1 MSERLSRGGEQD
13 FKAPETEKLKQPGR
27 REFLKLA
34 GLTAAGLAAE
44 TVGFRTEARAQG
56 QTVSLKG
63 MQSREVRERVRE
75 FAVKVTGLSEPAA
88 SEIARELSVLL
99 EAEARQLGREPRV
112 GAPEFVLAFDVP
124 AVSEKQSRLRREA
137 AEEVGRQT
145 NRIPSSPQVFDNST
159 YIGRKANEVI
169 GVWARSRK
177 QKSQKQAE
185 QAIAPLEGEAV
196 MPYRVT
202 VGTDVRPGRVALYYK
217 KDNQEIVPQELEL
230 ATGVRVTTP
239 DEAFKDQAGALQ
251 AFIARGLVRAVSGLE
266 RSVLSDAVRDHA
278 LHSSEVT
285 EQSAKEAPR
294 KRPRPE

>member
-1 MSERLSRGGEQD
+1 MSERLSRGGGQE
-13 FKAPETEKLKQPGR
+13 FKVPETEKLKQPGR
-27 REFLKLA
+27 REFLKLV

-44 TVGFRTEARAQG
+44 TVGFRTEASAQG

-63 MQSREVRERVRE
+63 MRSRENRERQRE
-75 FAVKVTGLSEPAA
+75 FAARVTGLSEPAA
-88 SEIARELSVLL
+88 SELARELSALL
-99 EAEARQLGREPRV
+99 GAEARQLGREARV
-112 GAPEFVLAFDVP
+112 DVPEFVLTFDNL
-124 AVSEKQSRLRREA
+124 AVSEKQSRIKREA
-137 AEEVGRQT
+137 AEEVERQT
-145 NRIPSSPQVFDNST
+145 NRIPSNPQVFDNST

-202 VGTDVRPGRVALYYK
+202 VGTDVRQGRVTLYYK
-217 KDNQEIVPQELEL
+217 KVDQEIVPQELEL
-230 ATGVRVTTP
+230 AAGVRVSTS
-239 DEAFKDQAGALQ
+239 DGAFKDQAGALQ
-251 AFIARGLVRAVSGLE
+251 AFVAKEVVRAVSGLE

-278 LHSSEVT
+278 LHGSEVT